1 MLLVLLLG
9 LMLSGVEIL
18 FTSLLSLFLYDF
30 SINSTFD
37 RSMDQFFEFFF
48 VLIRKKDLK
57 IDWATRTKTS
67 FANDT

>member
-1 MLLVLLLG
+1 
-9 LMLSGVEIL
+9 MLSGVEIL

-37 RSMDQFFEFFF
+37 RSMYQFFEFFF

-57 IDWATRTKTS
+57 ID
-67 FANDT
+67 